1 MSRYVIEDSPHR
13 EVVVGW
19 DAPLGTFFAQVF
31 APQAPFDEEELVW
44 AIGDRPRQVV
54 TLDELAIAL
63 DEQGVTMT
71 QRLRGQ
77 LAADEAAPW
86 EPGPLQR
93 ALGFTGKEGA

>member
-1 MSRYVIEDSPHR
+1 MSRYLIEDHGHR
-13 EVVVGW
+13 EVWVGW
-19 DAPLGTFFAQVF
+19 DPPLGTFFAQVF
-31 APQAPFDEEELVW
+31 APLVPDDEEELVW
-44 AIGDRPRQVV
+44 AIGQRAREVT

-77 LAADEAAPW
+77 LAQDEAEPW

-93 ALGFTGKEGA
+93 ALGFLGKDAP